1 MSDQMVSVSRV
12 IPADAQAI
20 FDVLADPAMHPVI
33 DGSGTV
39 REILPDNPTRLSPG
53 ARFRVSMKHVVPY
66 RTTNEVVEFI
76 EGRRIAWRHAAH
88 HVWRYILE
96 PVDGGTKVTE
106 EYDWGESWAP
116 WALKLLRFPE
126 KTEPN
131 MAKTLERLEETVG
144 RPQ

>member
-1 MSDQMVSVSRV
+1 MSDRLVSVSRV
-12 IPADAQAI
+12 IPADPQAI

-106 EYDWGESWAP
+106 EYDWGESRAP

-131 MAKTLERLEETVG
+131 MTKTLERLEETV
-144 RPQ
+144 RSPQ